1 MGVEEKMLKVGIIG
15 VGTMG
20 ERHARVYS
28 ELPNVELVGVSDTDS
43 KVAWDVSKKYH
54 TKAFCDHKDL
64 LKKDLDSVSVAVPT
78 TAHKKIAV
86 DVAAAGIDMLVEKP
100 IADTLKN
107 AEDMIRATNKNNVKL
122 MIGHIERFNPV
133 IKVIKE
139 SIKKANVIS
148 IDIARVGPLPPRIK
162 DVGVVI
168 DFAIHDIDL
177 IRYLTNSDIL
187 DAWGFTSKDK
197 AQNEDSAFLYF
208 KTVNN
213 VLAHITANWLTPFK
227 VREINIATKD
237 KFVKGWLIDQKVV
250 EYSDYKADGTHTVKN
265 LYVPYGEPLKLE
277 LAAFLECVKKNSVV
291 PISGYDGLKALEA
304 ALKCIGY

>member
-1 MGVEEKMLKVGIIG
+1 MGIEKIMLKVGVIG

-20 ERHARVYS
+20 RRHARVYS
-28 ELPNVELVGVSDTDS
+28 EMPDVELVGVSDTN
-43 KVAWDVSKKYH
+43 ATTALDVGDEYCTH
-54 TKAFCDHKDL
+54 AFADYKDL
-64 LKKDLDSVSVAVPT
+64 LKKDLDAVSVAVQT

-107 AEDMIRATNKNNVKL
+107 AEDMIRAANRNNVKL
-122 MIGHIERFNPV
+122 MVGHIERFNPV
-133 IKVIKE
+133 VQVIKE
-139 SIKKANVIS
+139 SIERADVIS
-148 IDIARVGPLPPRIK
+148 IDITRVGPLPPRIK

-237 KFVKGWLIDQKVV
+237 KFVKGWLIDHKVK
-250 EYSDYKADGTHTVKN
+250 EYSDYKADGTHTVKD
-265 LYVPYGEPLKLE
+265 LYVPFGEPLKLE
-277 LAAFLECVKKNSVV
+277 LAAFLECVKNDSLV
-291 PISGYDGLKALEA
+291 PIRGHDGLMALEA
-304 ALKCIGY
+304 AFRCI

>member
-20 ERHARVYS
+20 RRHARVYS
-28 ELPNVELVGVSDTDS
+28 ELSDVELVGVSDTNA
-43 KVAWDVSKKYH
+43 KTAILVAGKYR
-54 TKAFCDHKDL
+54 TVPFTDYKDL
-64 LKKDLDSVSVAVPT
+64 LKEDLDAVSIAVPT

-86 DVAAAGIDMLVEKP
+86 DVAIAGIDMLVEKP

-107 AEDMIRATNKNNVKL
+107 AEAMSRTAYSNNVKL

-133 IKVIKE
+133 VQVIKK
-139 SIKKANVIS
+139 SIEKADVIS

-187 DAWGFTSKDK
+187 DAWGFTSRDK

-237 KFVKGWLIDQKVV
+237 KFVKGWLIDQKVK
-250 EYSDYKADGTHTVKN
+250 EYSDYRADGTHMVKD
-265 LYVPYGEPLKLE
+265 LYVPFGEPLKLE
-277 LAAFLECVKKNSVV
+277 LEAFVDCVKNDKAV
-291 PISGYDGLKALEA
+291 PITGYDGLMALEA
-304 ALKCIGY
+304 ALKCLN